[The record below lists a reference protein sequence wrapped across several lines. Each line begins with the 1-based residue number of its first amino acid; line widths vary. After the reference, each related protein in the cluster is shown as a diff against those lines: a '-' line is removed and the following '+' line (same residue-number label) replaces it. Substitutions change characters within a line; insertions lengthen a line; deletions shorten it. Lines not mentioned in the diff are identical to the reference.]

1 MKTINQPMMIGLGA
15 LVAAAVVGWVITK
28 IMDKA
33 TQPGAA
39 GAAGVAVG
47 SAVVD
52 ATMGVV
58 AGVNDTL
65 GIPRTSDVIN
75 AANDPSINPLQPF
88 GAWLGGTIYDV
99 IH

>member
-1 MKTINQPMMIGLGA
+1 MYGLGA
-15 LVAAAVVGWVITK
+15 LIVAGVVGWIVTK

-33 TQPGAA
+33 TAPGAA

-47 SAVVD
+47 SAAVD
-52 ATMGVV
+52 LTMGVI

-65 GIPRTSDVIN
+65 GIPRTTDVLN
-75 AANDPSINPLQPF
+75 AANNPDLNPLQPF